1 MGRPFTVPTVMGES
15 VQLIDGGTFFESYS
29 TNEKMTNDKTRFL
42 LPRDDGRRRLFCE
55 GGHLLL
61 LLLLSA

>member
-1 MGRPFTVPTVMGES
+1 MGES